1 MQDVFYYLN
10 CYFSRETSATFTA
23 RARSM
28 SVPVCYKMLAFKSD
42 KISVRVE
49 ETKVIVNGKETWHN
63 PSRIENQDEVSA
75 DSGMLEPKE
84 TRVFKV
90 ITTRVFKVR
99 LDLSQT

>member
-1 MQDVFYYLN
+1 MQKILYYFN

-63 PSRIENQDEVSA
+63 PSRNENQDEVSA

-90 ITTRVFKVR
+90 ITYRRSRF
-99 LDLSQT
+99 

>member
-1 MQDVFYYLN
+1 
-10 CYFSRETSATFTA
+10 
-23 RARSM
+23 M

-63 PSRIENQDEVSA
+63 PSRVVNQDEVPA

-84 TRVFKV
+84 TRIFKV
-90 ITTRVFKVR
+90 ITYRG
-99 LDLSQT
+99 S